1 MSITGVASTVGR
13 YVDRGAN
20 FLFGTGST
28 TIGNKVRQAVKVRKR
43 TGDSFVRSVAN
54 GFAQGVKKENAQL
67 AKIGFFKKT
76 WTTLKSIPGEMGAGF
91 KNGKGLGKIGQFLKP
106 LGKALPFAMN
116 VMWIASSM
124 PTIIERTKDE
134 GIWGGI
140 KETGKTLVKMASFML
155 GSALGAA
162 FGGIGGFAGGIALS
176 CLADKVLGEDYK
188 IKKERLAEEAR
199 LAEEEKMTQLQNFQT
214 GNVTNPFSNFSTVA

>member
-91 KNGKGLGKIGQFLKP
+91 KNGKGLDDNKNENNKDKTFNININGTLKLTGDNGQSVDIIELIKKDKT
-106 LGKALPFAMN
+106 LLTSL
-116 VMWIASSM
+116 SSM
-124 PTIIERTKDE
+124 ISNE
-134 GIWGGI
+134 I
-140 KETGKTLVKMASFML
+140 KRMGH
-155 GSALGAA
+155 GSDVSRE
-162 FGGIGGFAGGIALS
+162 F
-176 CLADKVLGEDYK
+176 
-188 IKKERLAEEAR
+188 
-199 LAEEEKMTQLQNFQT
+199 
-214 GNVTNPFSNFSTVA
+214 

>member
-1 MSITGVASTVGR
+1 M
-13 YVDRGAN
+13 
-20 FLFGTGST
+20 L
-28 TIGNKVRQAVKVRKR
+28 
-43 TGDSFVRSVAN
+43 
-54 GFAQGVKKENAQL
+54 L
-67 AKIGFFKKT
+67 
-76 WTTLKSIPGEMGAGF
+76 
-91 KNGKGLGKIGQFLKP
+91 
-106 LGKALPFAMN
+106 
-116 VMWIASSM
+116 
-124 PTIIERTKDE
+124 
-134 GIWGGI
+134 
-140 KETGKTLVKMASFML
+140 SFML